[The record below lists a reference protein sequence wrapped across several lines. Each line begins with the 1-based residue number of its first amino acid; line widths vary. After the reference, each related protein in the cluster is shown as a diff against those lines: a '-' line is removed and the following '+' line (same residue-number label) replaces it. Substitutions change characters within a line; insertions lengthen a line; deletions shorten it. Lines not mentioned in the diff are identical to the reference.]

1 MNKRQA
7 AKHDYFNELNAQIK
21 LDKQRKKYDILMT
34 EHERRVHDKT
44 IKAYEKYEV
53 DGVGGASIPQIG

>member
-1 MNKRQA
+1 
-7 AKHDYFNELNAQIK
+7 
-21 LDKQRKKYDILMT
+21 MT

-53 DGVGGASIPQIG
+53 DDGLKKPPKLG